1 MIAAQIESIFADVM
15 AAKLPARTVYAYQSR
30 NEELGDFAVIVEAAP
45 EEVWLRDAAGRAQG
59 WMIALAVNVL
69 GYVEDVKADEEAFRE
84 LCEEAREA
92 LHNLTDEEVEAAL
105 KQHPAVFDA
114 VVVGTP
120 NERWG
125 EQVTALVQVRPGMS
139 VEAADVVTFSRTLV
153 SDYKS
158 PKAVLFVDQVV
169 RTPVGKADY
178 QWAKSEAVRLLNS

>member
-105 KQHPAVFDA
+105 
-114 VVVGTP
+114 
-120 NERWG
+120 
-125 EQVTALVQVRPGMS
+125 PGAYS
-139 VEAADVVTFSRTLV
+139 LS
-153 SDYKS
+153 
-158 PKAVLFVDQVV
+158 
-169 RTPVGKADY
+169 
-178 QWAKSEAVRLLNS
+178 QWAEGDAAERGSEENYDRWTATATLHLAATGDSES